1 MRKHLLISLIII
13 MISLIYSQNKELTLA
28 DLYLNRTFK
37 TASLGEWVWLPEAPN
52 ELLFVINK
60 IGNTDF
66 NIYKYDIASGDT
78 TVFLS
83 EATLQYD
90 EQAIETDDFWISD
103 DQLKILIRTDT
114 KRIWRHSRL
123 GLYYTVK
130 LSNNEIHRIAGGEYI
145 KNVKFS
151 PDSEK
156 IAYVKS
162 DNNLYMLELA
172 SDRERKL
179 TKDGSKNIL
188 NGHFGWVYEEEFGSY
203 DAYSWSPDSKSIA
216 FWREDQSQVK
226 RYTLIDEM
234 QLYPTTQQ
242 IYYPK
247 VGETNPKVS
256 IGVVNLS
263 NGKKKWFKET
273 SETDLYYP
281 LIKWIDR
288 GKYSNQLIVYKL
300 NRRQNHLELMRF
312 NPKSGVVELLLEEK
326 SAGWLQMRNDLYFFE
341 DGSFV
346 RTSERSGYN
355 HIYHFDKDGILL
367 NAVTSGEW
375 EVSNLTTIDRKSR
388 QVFFTGK
395 HESVIESHFYTIN
408 LNGSGFKRLSEQPGW
423 HRINMNPDASI
434 YIDSY
439 SNAQRPLAISG
450 FDSSGEMLR
459 EISVTDISQYL
470 DYDWAYPEYFQI
482 ETSDNGT
489 KLNAMIT
496 YPHNF
501 NPGKKYPVIIY
512 GYSGPAS
519 QAVGNYWDRRG
530 WHQFMSQQGYIIFS
544 VDHRGT
550 GGRGAAFKYLAYK
563 DIGKWMVNDQIEGV
577 KYLKSLPF
585 VDENR
590 IGIWG
595 WSGGGYL
602 TAMCMT
608 KGAPHFKVGIAVA
621 PVTDFRWYDTIWTE
635 RYMGLLSGNEA
646 GYESASAITYL
657 DQLEGKLLLIH
668 GTGDDNVHSQ
678 NSLRM
683 IQEAVTAGKQI
694 DMLFYP
700 NKNHGIRGPKTTY
713 HLYSKMTNYM
723 LENL

>member
-103 DQLKILIRTDT
+103 DQSKILIRTDT

-151 PDSEK
+151 PDGEK

-203 DAYSWSPDSKSIA
+203 DAYRWSPDSKSIA

-234 QLYPTTQQ
+234 QLYPTTQK

-247 VGETNPKVS
+247 VGETNPKLS
-256 IGVVNLS
+256 IGVVNVA
-263 NGKKKWFKET
+263 NGKKKWFKAT

-288 GKYSNQLIVYKL
+288 GKYANQLIVYKL
-300 NRRQNHLELMRF
+300 NRQQNHLELMRF

-355 HIYHFDKDGILL
+355 HIYHFDRDGKLL

-408 LNGSGFKRLSEQPGW
+408 LNGSGFKRLSEQSGW

-496 YPHNF
+496 YPRNF

-519 QAVGNYWDRRG
+519 QVVGNYWDRRG

-602 TAMCMT
+602 TVMCMT